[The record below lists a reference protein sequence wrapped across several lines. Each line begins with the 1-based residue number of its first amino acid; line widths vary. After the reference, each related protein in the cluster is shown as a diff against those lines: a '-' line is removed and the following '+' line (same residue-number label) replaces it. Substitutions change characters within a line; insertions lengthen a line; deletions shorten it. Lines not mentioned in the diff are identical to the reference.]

1 MRAKTKT
8 DTTVILGE
16 DIEKIRSTIK
26 RVPYKGAH
34 DKNWQHDKTRKLNIP
49 LMIGIVIAAA
59 AFIAVGVIF
68 LVKGMKPS
76 DSLKGTWSYDDVTTY
91 TFDGEGHGSLV
102 LPLNTYEFSYTVGD
116 GVLSIDFTD
125 EKAEDRSYTYF
136 LSDDVLVLTGPDGNE
151 YRMTRVNSN
160 S

>member
-34 DKNWQHDKTRKLNIP
+34 AKNWQHDKTRKLNIP
-49 LMIGIVIAAA
+49 LMIGIVIAAV

-68 LVKGMKPS
+68 LVKGIKPS

-91 TFDGEGHGSLV
+91 TFNGEGHGSLV
-102 LPLNTYEFSYTVGD
+102 LPLNTYDYTYKAEN
-116 GVLSIDFTD
+116 GVLLLDFTD
-125 EKAEDRSYTYF
+125 DAVEDKEYSYQ
-136 LSDDVLVLTGPDGNE
+136 LSEGVLTLTGSDGME
-151 YRMTRVNSN
+151 YRFVKIQ
-160 S
+160 